1 MGFCLFFKE
10 QKPVFLKKTTKHPDL
25 KRNEKTLVGW
35 GLKKTSFSQTWLS
48 FNTFFCDFP
57 LIARSGT
64 SHITNSLIGYAPN
77 T

>member
-48 FNTFFCDFP
+48 FNTFFVIFP
-57 LIARSGT
+57 
-64 SHITNSLIGYAPN
+64 
-77 T
+77 